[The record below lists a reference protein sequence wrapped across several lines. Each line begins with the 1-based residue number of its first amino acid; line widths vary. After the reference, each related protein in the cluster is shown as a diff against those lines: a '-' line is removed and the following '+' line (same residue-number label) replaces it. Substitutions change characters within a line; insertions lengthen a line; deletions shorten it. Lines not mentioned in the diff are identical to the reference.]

1 VVVGEGN
8 HLNIV
13 RIVAQV
19 WKVGD
24 EMTREQAKT
33 VLDLMLTTSH
43 TTLCETEKDA
53 IRTAAELLKD
63 QEPVEPE
70 LEGGGSSWWHVC
82 GECHGTIDEND
93 LFCRHC
99 GRPVKQT

>member
-1 VVVGEGN
+1 MTDRE
-8 HLNIV
+8 
-13 RIVAQV
+13 
-19 WKVGD
+19 KVIKAIDICLGHGKCHD
-24 EMTREQAKT
+24 CHYSM
-33 VLDLMLTTSH
+33 
-43 TTLCETEKDA
+43 TEKGYTAINCRECMMRDA
-53 IRTAAELLKD
+53 LSLLKD